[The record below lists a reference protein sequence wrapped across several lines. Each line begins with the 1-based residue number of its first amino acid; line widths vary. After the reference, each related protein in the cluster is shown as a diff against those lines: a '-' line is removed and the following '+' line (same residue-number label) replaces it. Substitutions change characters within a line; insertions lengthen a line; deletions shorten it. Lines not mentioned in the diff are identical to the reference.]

1 MKRQEL
7 RYWDTCCFL
16 AWLNNEAGFADACED
31 VIQCAEV
38 GKLIIVT
45 SAVTLTEAYKLK
57 GHAPV
62 VDSDRVRLQDFF
74 DRSYIRVRN
83 LDRSIAESA
92 ASLLQT
98 HPGLNSKDAIHV
110 ATALRHKIPRMDT
123 FDNGLLALAP
133 VFKSLGLVIGHPDS
147 HSQRILGFE

>member
-62 VDSDRVRLQDFF
+62 VDSDRVRLW
-74 DRSYIRVRN
+74 VRPE
-83 LDRSIAESA
+83 L
-92 ASLLQT
+92 
-98 HPGLNSKDAIHV
+98 K
-110 ATALRHKIPRMDT
+110 
-123 FDNGLLALAP
+123 F
-133 VFKSLGLVIGHPDS
+133 PD
-147 HSQRILGFE
+147 HE